1 MGAWARALGPAPYI
15 YIYIACL
22 FGFILLC
29 FYYAFCFV
37 CIVLSTFAYDI
48 EYIFNR
54 NMPKDIIA
62 DLEALRRAGAMLP
75 NEEIIKRGL
84 SVDEKKAQELAESA
98 SQELSDLM
106 PAGGE

>member
-1 MGAWARALGPAPYI
+1 LMESEGVNTVNQWKKSLEYLDR
-15 YIYIACL
+15 
-22 FGFILLC
+22 
-29 FYYAFCFV
+29 
-37 CIVLSTFAYDI
+37 VLKSYWTGLAVESVADYNTYDI

-98 SQELSDLM
+98 SQELSDFM